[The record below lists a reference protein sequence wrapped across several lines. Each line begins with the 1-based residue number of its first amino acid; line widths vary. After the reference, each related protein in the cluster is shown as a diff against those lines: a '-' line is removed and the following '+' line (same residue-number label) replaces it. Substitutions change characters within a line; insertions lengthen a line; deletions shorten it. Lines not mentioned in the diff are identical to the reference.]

1 MSEIDI
7 LKNEV
12 VTEMFVDPAD
22 HDYVVSRWCYQ
33 NCLFGSFFWNA
44 AQAIEKYLKAS
55 LLLNGRSSKK
65 FGHDLVRL
73 YDAVTEYADD
83 LLPDGLER
91 PEAFDGRP
99 WLAETTPM
107 AFISR
112 LNEFGNP
119 NNRYNMFGYDQRWSD
134 LAHLDQIVWAIRR
147 VTVGLDRGPVAGKP
161 EQRPGVPSTNR
172 ELLAKHPRGR
182 NSRLGRIASG
192 KEGDALRAAALRLN
206 FPFAPED
213 YEHDPTEFQ
222 PRAVAQES
230 VLLRR
235 ILDRVPCAPD
245 PVGAELAEWVLA
257 NIRLPEGKRADDGSA
272 TTVKHQIKDA
282 AKALRPTK
290 GGL

>member
-99 WLAETTPM
+99 FCNLV
-107 AFISR
+107 
-112 LNEFGNP
+112 L
-119 NNRYNMFGYDQRWSD
+119 Q
-134 LAHLDQIVWAIRR
+134 
-147 VTVGLDRGPVAGKP
+147 
-161 EQRPGVPSTNR
+161 
-172 ELLAKHPRGR
+172 
-182 NSRLGRIASG
+182 GRIF
-192 KEGDALRAAALRLN
+192 ALRQFVFLFNQFHPLSQNGRERDFCKKVGNGAHAAFRRWRFSRCSRARSDRL
-206 FPFAPED
+206 
-213 YEHDPTEFQ
+213 
-222 PRAVAQES
+222 
-230 VLLRR
+230 
-235 ILDRVPCAPD
+235 I
-245 PVGAELAEWVLA
+245 G
-257 NIRLPEGKRADDGSA
+257 
-272 TTVKHQIKDA
+272 
-282 AKALRPTK
+282 
-290 GGL
+290 